1 MALTRTEQMLLQAIK
16 AALCG
21 AQVDWSD
28 ASTQELDELMRL
40 ALQHKLQ
47 PMTVHAIYACPAV
60 KNWPALDENRQRA
73 KAQVV
78 AQTAKTAEF
87 LALYQAFQT
96 AGCLP
101 LVIKGILC
109 RELYPNGDLRQS
121 GDEDLFAAPQ
131 QFSDCCTVLRQNGF
145 VPIGQ
150 PDEAETDEID
160 WHKPG
165 SILRIE
171 LHRNLFSQRTE
182 AVRSLQSFF
191 ENAFDTQKTYALQDG
206 TVVCSLSE
214 HDHLLYLI
222 LHAYKHFIRGGFGL
236 RQVCDIGL
244 WARRYH
250 AQIDWTQLFA
260 QCEQTHTLKFA
271 KAVFQIARCD
281 LSAGP
286 DLPTL
291 WENIET
297 DRLPMLADIL
307 QAGVYGSADKNRIHS
322 ASVTLDSVS
331 AKQKGRRG
339 NLLKS
344 AFPPKS
350 VLQRDYPILKKH
362 GILLPVIWV
371 RRITAYRKELK
382 TDKSAKLRQTVKL
395 ANERK
400 KLFQRYD
407 IL

>member
-1 MALTRTEQMLLQAIK
+1 MALTRVEQMLLQAIS

-21 AQVDWSD
+21 DQVDWTD
-28 ASTQELDELMRL
+28 ASAQELDDLMHL

-47 PMTVHAIYACPAV
+47 PLVLQAVYDSPAV
-60 KNWPALDENRQRA
+60 KTWQALEQNKRNA
-73 KAQVV
+73 KMQVM

-87 LALYQAFQT
+87 RTLYQAFSD
-96 AGCLP
+96 AGCPP
-101 LVIKGILC
+101 LVVKGVLC
-109 RELYPNGDLRQS
+109 RDLYPNGDQRQS
-121 GDEDLFAAPQ
+121 GDEDLFAAQ
-131 QFSDCCTVLRQNGF
+131 TEFSDCCTVLRACGF

-150 PDEAETDEID
+150 KEETTADEIG

-165 SILRIE
+165 SLLKIE
-171 LHRNLFSQRTE
+171 LHRNLFAQGTE
-182 AVRSLQSFF
+182 AVKSLQGFF
-191 ENAFDTQKTYALQDG
+191 ENAFETQKTYLLQDG
-206 TVVCSLSE
+206 MQVCSLSE

-222 LHAYKHFIRGGFGL
+222 LHAYKHFIRAGFGV
-236 RQVCDIGL
+236 RQICDIGL
-244 WARRYH
+244 WAKRYQ

-297 DRLPMLADIL
+297 DRLPMLADLL
-307 QAGVYGSADKNRIHS
+307 QAGIYGTADKRRIHS
-322 ASVTLDSVS
+322 ASVTQNSVS
-331 AKQKGRRG
+331 AHRKDRRSS
-339 NLLKS
+339 LLQS
-344 AFPPKS
+344 VFPPKS
-350 VLQRDYPILKKH
+350 VLQQDYPVLQKH

-371 RRITAYRKELK
+371 KRIAAYRKELK
-382 TDKSAKLRQTVKL
+382 TNKTAPAGQTVKI

-400 KLFQRYD
+400 KLLQRYD

>member
-1 MALTRTEQMLLQAIK
+1 MALTRTEQMLIQAIK

-21 AQVDWSD
+21 DQVDWSD
-28 ASTQELDELMRL
+28 ASAQELDALMRL
-40 ALQHKLQ
+40 SLQHKLQ
-47 PMTVHAIYACPAV
+47 PMVLQAVYACPAV
-60 KNWPALDENRQRA
+60 KDWAALGENRQRA
-73 KAQVV
+73 KAQVM
-78 AQTAKTAEF
+78 AQAAKTAEF
-87 LALYQAFQT
+87 LSLYQAFSD
-96 AGCLP
+96 AGCPP
-101 LVIKGILC
+101 LVVKGVLC
-109 RELYPNGDLRQS
+109 RDLYPNGDQRQS
-121 GDEDLFAAPQ
+121 GDEDLFAAQ
-131 QFSDCCTVLRQNGF
+131 TKFSDCCTVLRACGF

-150 PDEAETDEID
+150 KEETTADEIG

-165 SILRIE
+165 SLLKIE
-171 LHRNLFSQRTE
+171 LHRNLFSQGTE
-182 AVRSLQSFF
+182 AVKSLQGFF

-244 WARRYH
+244 WAKRYQT
-250 AQIDWTQLFA
+250 QIDWTQLFA

-307 QAGVYGSADKNRIHS
+307 QAGVYGTADKCRIHS
-322 ASVTLDSVS
+322 ASVTQNSVS

-400 KLFQRYD
+400 NLFQRYD